1 MKKNLLFLVLVFM
14 MGMLLCSC
22 SGDSPNKMLG
32 VKLPSGEKL
41 QLYMS
46 RDKVEEIMSQYE
58 YTKRDKIYD
67 YGFMDLRYTD
77 GLLTFIYCRED
88 SGATFFNGLG
98 IGSTDYEKYGFG
110 YNEEKKYTVINYKK
124 TGGKYEQI
132 EDYDRSLEF
141 KEGVQ
146 VYLEISEED
155 KSVTTIAVHDI
166 YCGNR
171 SEFDE

>member
-1 MKKNLLFLVLVFM
+1 MKKKLLFLVLVFM

-46 RDKVEEIMSQYE
+46 RDKVEEILSPYE
-58 YTKRDKIYD
+58 YIKRRNIYD

-77 GLLTFIYCRED
+77 DLLTFIYCRED

-98 IGSTDYEKYGFG
+98 IGSTDYEKYGFE

-132 EDYDRSLEF
+132 EDYDSSLEF
-141 KEGVQ
+141 KEGIQ
-146 VYLEISEED
+146 VYLEIS
-155 KSVTTIAVHDI
+155 
-166 YCGNR
+166 
-171 SEFDE
+171 

>member
-1 MKKNLLFLVLVFM
+1 
-14 MGMLLCSC
+14 
-22 SGDSPNKMLG
+22 MLG

-46 RDKVEEIMSQYE
+46 RDKVEEILSSYE
-58 YTKRDKIYD
+58 YTKKYDIYD

-77 GLLTFIYCRED
+77 DLLTFIYCWED

-98 IGSTDYEKYGFG
+98 IGSTDYEKYGFE
-110 YNEEKKYTVINYKK
+110 YNEGKKYTVINYKK
-124 TGGKYEQI
+124 AGGEYEQI
-132 EDYDRSLEF
+132 EDYDSSLEF
-141 KEGVQ
+141 KEGIQ

-171 SEFDE
+171 MEFDE